1 MVNETSLPA
10 VRTLLALAQETTF
23 PISAGQLADIAEKQG
38 YDDRIL
44 AFLRRFYRD
53 EEFVSKAEFM
63 TRSEE
68 VEMFLEQELTTPMER
83 TRSPDD

>member
-1 MVNETSLPA
+1 
-10 VRTLLALAQETTF
+10 
-23 PISAGQLADIAEKQG
+23 
-38 YDDRIL
+38 
-44 AFLRRFYRD
+44 
-53 EEFVSKAEFM
+53 M